1 MHVLALPN
9 EILQPTLSFL
19 LVPSLVK
26 VSLVCKRFCS
36 LAQPL
41 IFRSIKL
48 WLILIAEPDS
58 LKNYGTI
65 GDYHNLVQLFSNGSS
80 LQGNVQSLSIDA
92 YEKMSTYAYDV
103 DVNHLIRLLPR
114 LRFLH
119 LAPPP
124 TVLNVSGNLVLKT
137 IELEFGGSSHDVS
150 RRRRSQPTLGTLSEL
165 FWSPSLQTL
174 KAHCIRLSNPHGSR
188 FFPRYRYRTSQIT
201 NLSLKIEECR
211 TVGALPELLMA
222 IKALQNLVLN
232 NECFRGARNI
242 ATPGLSARSIR
253 ESISHHAASMIH
265 LVIACSDAATF
276 LPIRPSF
283 GSYVTTRH
291 TKAGDVVTPLFC

>member
-1 MHVLALPN
+1 M
-9 EILQPTLSFL
+9 
-19 LVPSLVK
+19 
-26 VSLVCKRFCS
+26 SLVCKRFCS
-36 LAQPL
+36 PAQPL

-48 WLILIAEPDS
+48 WLIPIAKPDS

-65 GDYHNLVQLFSNGSS
+65 GDYHNLVQLFSNGFS
-80 LQGNVQSLSIDA
+80 LRENVQSLSIDA

-119 LAPPP
+119 LAPP
-124 TVLNVSGNLVLKT
+124 TDRFECIGGNLVLKT

-188 FFPRYRYRTSQIT
+188 FFPPI
-201 NLSLKIEECR
+201 
-211 TVGALPELLMA
+211 
-222 IKALQNLVLN
+222 
-232 NECFRGARNI
+232 
-242 ATPGLSARSIR
+242 
-253 ESISHHAASMIH
+253 SISHFSNHE
-265 LVIACSDAATF
+265 
-276 LPIRPSF
+276 P
-283 GSYVTTRH
+283 
-291 TKAGDVVTPLFC
+291 